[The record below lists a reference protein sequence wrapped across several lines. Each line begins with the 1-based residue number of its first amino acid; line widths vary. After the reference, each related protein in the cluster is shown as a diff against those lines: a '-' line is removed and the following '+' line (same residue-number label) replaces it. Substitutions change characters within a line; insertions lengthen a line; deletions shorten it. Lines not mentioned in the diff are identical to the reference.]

1 MESSV
6 ADVVHAVEYVLT
18 TTRAVRL
25 RLDLHRDVP
34 DELLLRCIDV
44 AEQAP
49 CGGAQPSRRWL
60 VVRDPALK
68 LRLADRYREVLYPAL
83 RHEFG
88 WAVPGDDDYVPGSP
102 SGDGQAERVFRS
114 ALHLAAHLERVPAL
128 VLCTIYGE
136 HDRAGSPGLFDSVI
150 QAAWSFCL
158 AARAHGLGTT
168 YTTAHLGQADD
179 VAELLGIPKG
189 VTQIT
194 LIPVAHTTGGEFRPA
209 RRPSAHDITFFDH
222 WGIARSP
229 EGATVH
235 LDIDIEAPVDTVDSL
250 LSRAATHF
258 DDGVRTRFT
267 TQPKLYGGSRV
278 GLTAQVRDRR
288 PTSELVALRVAL
300 SAVLAEVKAQAE
312 GS

>member
-1 MESSV
+1 MASSV
-6 ADVVHAVEYVLT
+6 AGVVDAVEHVLT

-34 DELLLRCIDV
+34 DELLLRCIDI

-60 VVRDPALK
+60 VVREPALK
-68 LRLADRYREVLYPAL
+68 RHLADRYREVIYPAL

-88 WAVPGDDDYVPGSP
+88 WAVPGDEDYAPGDP

-136 HDRAGSPGLFDSVI
+136 HDRVGSPGLFDSVI

-168 YTTAHLGQADD
+168 YTTAHLGRTDD
-179 VAELLGIPKG
+179 VATLLGIPKG

-194 LIPVAHTTGGEFRPA
+194 LIPVAYTTGGKFRPA
-209 RRPSAHDITFFDH
+209 RRPSAQDITFFDH
-222 WGIARSP
+222 WGISRSP
-229 EGATVH
+229 QGAAVH
-235 LDIDIEAPVDTVDSL
+235 LDIDIEAPVDIVDSL
-250 LSRAATHF
+250 LSRAVAQY
-258 DDGVRTRFT
+258 DDSARTRFT
-267 TQPKLYGGSRV
+267 TQAKLYGGSRV
-278 GLTAQVRDRR
+278 GLTVQVQDQR
-288 PTSELVALRVAL
+288 PSDELLSLRADL
-300 SAVLAEVKAQAE
+300 SAVLARVKAQAE